1 MKYIT
6 VLFLLLAPLAYSQS
20 YRENLNERN
29 HLIDLAVAIAIFFII
44 WFTIA
49 KIEAMKKVKDLFYKK
64 PENLVGW
71 AIGIFIA
78 LLIVFNLAKDMA
90 DVVLMLG
97 IVLKI
102 VLASFVSTEAGKL
115 NRNKSLWFVLGLVE
129 HFSAFIVLGLSP
141 KYIAHTSLDKEEL
154 MKINEDTQAQLSKL
168 DVLKGSGL
176 LNTEEYNL
184 KIELLKQQYYEKIKP
199 ETKTSG
205 TNKLPD
211 NKELLSQ
218 LEQAYKAG
226 ILTEEEFNLK
236 SQKLT
241 NN

>member
-6 VLFLLLAPLAYSQS
+6 ILFLFLVPLAYSQS
-20 YRENLNERN
+20 YGESLNEKN
-29 HLIDLAVAIAIFFII
+29 LLIDLAVAIAIFFIV
-44 WFTIA
+44 WFIIA
-49 KIEAMKKVKDLFYKK
+49 KIEAVNKVKDLFYKK
-64 PENLVGW
+64 PESLIGW

-78 LLIVFNLAKDMA
+78 LLIVFHLAKNMA
-90 DVVLMLG
+90 DVVLILG

-102 VLASFVSTEAGKL
+102 VLASFVSTEADKL
-115 NRNKSLWFVLGLVE
+115 NRNKSLWFVLGLIE

-154 MKINEDTQAQLSKL
+154 KKINEDTQAQLSKL
-168 DVLKGSGL
+168 DGLKNSGL
-176 LNTEEYNL
+176 LNTEEYIQ
-184 KIELLKQQYYEKIKP
+184 KVELLKEQYYEKIKF
-199 ETKTSG
+199 ETKTPG
-205 TNKLPD
+205 ANNVPD